1 MRSKGTNGED
11 RGGAKGQDKV
21 INWQELDLVIH
32 NMDSATSERE
42 VEKILK
48 TMIGMGIETARIMDE
63 GVWLRYDP
71 ARLTKETIC
80 QTLHQSGFRAGV
92 FQDSYSGKTG
102 IAS

>member
-1 MRSKGTNGED
+1 MRSKGMNGED
-11 RGGAKGQDKV
+11 RSKGQDKV
-21 INWQELDLVIH
+21 VQWEELDLVIH
-32 NMDSATSERE
+32 NMDSVTGERE
-42 VEKILK
+42 VENILK
-48 TMIGMGIETARIMDE
+48 SMIGRGIETARIMDE

-71 ARLTKETIC
+71 ARITKETIC